1 VCIFKQVLRRWE
13 LDDRV
18 GQAHRAERPRAAR
31 APRQQAGQR
40 CLDAR
45 EAQPGGLG
53 GERPV
58 PRRGDRAGPQLA
70 VLPLERGDARGQL
83 ADAIAQPAR
92 LGQRL
97 GSYPVITSQYYA
109 SYIATT
115 LYQVS
120 YHIQWLFS

>member
-1 VCIFKQVLRRWE
+1 MRVRIFEQVLWRWK

-18 GQAHRAERPRAAR
+18 GQAHRAERPRAVR

-40 CLDAR
+40 RLDAR

-53 GERPV
+53 GGRPV
-58 PRRGDRAGPQLA
+58 TVHGGKAGPQLA

-97 GSYPVITSQYYA
+97 GSYPVITLQ
-109 SYIATT
+109 YIATT

-120 YHIQWLFS
+120 YHTQWLFS